1 MKRKLA
7 LAIAVLPLIVGC
19 KPTAQKT
26 GGDTPKTDSTQVTTA
41 LPDSTLWGHL
51 GEDTGMSTLQF
62 ITDQGDTLDIYRSS
76 QYTGEDGNLMGEVR
90 NYTDRFAITLSE
102 GGETM
107 LTAINATQL
116 AQKWQAE
123 NGSID
128 IKPDGTVASQ
138 NLTYNGWKL
147 WNGHILLS
155 SLQHQEYGDVTRVD
169 TMDIL
174 VLDEDSLII
183 RSHVNQILSFSK

>member
-1 MKRKLA
+1 MRKKLA
-7 LAIAVLPLIVGC
+7 LAITMLPLLVGC
-19 KPTAQKT
+19 KPTPQET
-26 GGDTPKTDSTQVTTA
+26 QENTEEVDSTQVIPA
-41 LPDSTLWGHL
+41 LPDSTIWGHL

-90 NYTDRFAITLSE
+90 NYTDRFAITLTE

-116 AQKWQAE
+116 AQEWKTK
-123 NGSID
+123 NGSIN
-128 IKPDGTVASQ
+128 IKPDGTITSQ
-138 NLTYNGWKL
+138 DQAYNGWKL

-155 SLQHQEYGDVTRVD
+155 SEQQQEYGSVTRVD